1 MIEYILKKIILI
13 MLAFIKR
20 VWNSLF
26 GKKET
31 VAEKIENFKKEVKV
45 VEESVKKSA
54 EEKVTA
60 KEIKSSVKKPRV
72 KKEPKFKASKAAI
85 KLAKENGIDLTKVKG
100 TGKEGSITVSDVKN
114 LIK

>member
-1 MIEYILKKIILI
+1 

-26 GKKET
+26 GKKGA
-31 VAEKIENFKKEVKV
+31 VAEKIEDFKKEVKV
-45 VEESVKKSA
+45 EEKKPDVVEVKEIK
-54 EEKVTA
+54 EKVTA
-60 KEIKSSVKKPRV
+60 KEIKSAVKKPKV

-100 TGKEGSITVSDVKN
+100 TGKDGNITVTDVKKI
-114 LIK
+114 IK

>member
-1 MIEYILKKIILI
+1 

-31 VAEKIENFKKEVKV
+31 VAEKIEDFKKEVKV
-45 VEESVKKSA
+45 VEEPVEVKSV

-100 TGKEGSITVSDVKN
+100 TGKDGNITVTDIKN
-114 LIK
+114 IIK

>member
-1 MIEYILKKIILI
+1 

-31 VAEKIENFKKEVKV
+31 VAEKIEDFKKEVKV
-45 VEESVKKSA
+45 VEEPVEVKIV

-72 KKEPKFKASKAAI
+72 KKQPKFKASKAAI

-100 TGKEGSITVSDVKN
+100 TGKDGNITVTDIKN
-114 LIK
+114 IIK